1 MRLFEPFDLAG
12 LQPPNRIVMAPM
24 TRSRA
29 INTVP
34 DDLTALYYRQRAGAG
49 LIVTEGSQISVEG
62 RGYLFAP
69 GIHSAEQVAGWRR
82 VTEAVHEAGG
92 RIFIQL
98 GHVGRVSHRSL
109 QHKRESPVSSVSRTA
124 AGATAYAYDPSG
136 APAAVPVSRPRSLT
150 TFEVAR
156 VKNDFLRA
164 AESAVAAGF
173 DGVELHGANGY
184 LMEQFING
192 ALNTRNDVYGGFRI
206 ANRLRFVLETI
217 DEVSA
222 AIGPSMTG
230 IRLSPFGRLNSM
242 APFSDEEETWLALAC
257 ELSSRRLAYVHLNDQ
272 WTLGHPNMT
281 RDFRARFRKV
291 YSGTLMMA
299 GGFGKASA
307 ENALALGLADLIAFG
322 SPFIANPD
330 LVERLWRGYP
340 LARVDH
346 TTLYEGG
353 PKGYTDYPAY
363 QGTSPD
369 LSATQLAS

>member
-1 MRLFEPFDLAG
+1 
-12 LQPPNRIVMAPM
+12 MAPM

-29 INTVP
+29 IKTVP

-62 RGYLFAP
+62 RGYLFTP
-69 GIHSAEQVAGWRR
+69 GIHSVEQIAGWRR

-98 GHVGRVSHRSL
+98 GHVGRVSHLSL
-109 QHKRESPVSSVSRTA
+109 QNKGESPVSSVSRTA
-124 AGATAYAYDPSG
+124 AGATAYAYDSSG

-156 VKNDFLRA
+156 VKNDFVKA
-164 AESAVAAGF
+164 AESGVAAGF

-192 ALNTRNDVYGGFRI
+192 ALNTRNDAYGGFRI
-206 ANRLRFVLETI
+206 GNRLRFVLETI
-217 DEVSA
+217 DAVSA
-222 AIGPSMTG
+222 AIGSSMTG

-242 APFSDEEETWLALAC
+242 ALFHDEEETWLALAR

-272 WTLGHPNMT
+272 RTLGQPNMT
-281 RDFRARFRKV
+281 RDFRARFRKD

-299 GGFGKASA
+299 GGFGKTSA

-330 LVERLWRGYP
+330 LVERLRAGYP

-346 TTLYEGG
+346 TTLYKSG
-353 PKGYTDYPAY
+353 PRGYTDYPTY
-363 QGTSPD
+363 QGTPPD
-369 LSATQLAS
+369 LSANQSTS